1 MVSIVVYKPVAKRW
15 LCEQRPFLGNGSV
28 NTFPLLGRS
37 FLKKQQLEY
46 NNGNG
51 VFLRGPC
58 RDVMY
63 KEKVSCQLSF
73 AREDLKRGPQQVKL
87 KNLHC

>member
-1 MVSIVVYKPVAKRW
+1 MTCRPVAKRC
-15 LCEQRPFLGNGSV
+15 LCKQRPFLGNGSV
-28 NTFPLLGRS
+28 NTFALLGSR
-37 FLKKQQLEY
+37 LLIMQQLDC

-58 RDVMY
+58 PDVIN
-63 KEKVSCQLSF
+63 KGQSQLRVSSVPEAVKKLL
-73 AREDLKRGPQQVKL
+73 ELVKL